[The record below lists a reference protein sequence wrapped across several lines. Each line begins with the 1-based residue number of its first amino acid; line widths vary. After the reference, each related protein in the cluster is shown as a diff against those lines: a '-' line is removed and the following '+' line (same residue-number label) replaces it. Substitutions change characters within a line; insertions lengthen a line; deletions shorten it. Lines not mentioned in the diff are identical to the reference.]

1 MKTSFACFL
10 AVLCIGC
17 SSNKE
22 LGLSDPKCETVG
34 VISSTYNRKN
44 DMEGITLWTVRHD
57 GHLFICSSSSYPV
70 FFHHPDCPCLKG
82 QYEKNEP

>member
-1 MKTSFACFL
+1 MKTAFACFL

-22 LGLSDPKCETVG
+22 LGLSEPKCETVG
-34 VISSTYNRKN
+34 VISSTYNRK
-44 DMEGITLWTVRHD
+44 DEITAVEIWTVQHD
-57 GHLFICSSSSYPV
+57 GHLFIYAYSSSPV
-70 FFHHPDCPCLKG
+70 LLHHPDCPCLKG